1 MEWVYKII
9 KIKGEI
15 LFNKNII
22 MTQNQEN
29 VGQKSSLLKNY
40 IDTVCVITLQAP
52 SYSIN
57 MKLFKPLPQTN
68 TWAPREIQSL
78 TQKYNTKI

>member
-1 MEWVYKII
+1 MEWVFKII

-40 IDTVCVITLQAP
+40 IATICDIILQAP
-52 SYSIN
+52 SYNIN
-57 MKLFKPLPQTN
+57 MRLFKP
-68 TWAPREIQSL
+68 
-78 TQKYNTKI
+78 